1 MPLPRVFGQPLPAA
15 GVPSGAQIEGTHVR
29 GLYEVE
35 ATEGKGLREAHGVDA
50 TQGVGLFMTHN
61 PRRAEGES
69 TVAGGEIPF
78 AIGTIY
84 IRGVGSPIIALAA
97 GEGFEA
103 HALEGAGG
111 EAQAAEVVV
120 DAERGFFVSAQ
131 HEAGTELFIITA
143 KGDFGAIEAGGG
155 VKIGH
160 AGTAE
165 GGIEAGEGQ
174 FHVLGAQSCLIT
186 AAKREPEVEIGVAE
200 HPIVDAISAD
210 AFVILGNKR
219 VGAQTSV
226 HLQGGFGRKRWG
238 FARRRGRVVSFLR
251 GEGQGQQESEER
263 KEVFHGKAAENQ
275 GLAMSSRTFSMSFSS
290 PPSVYPERE

>member
-1 MPLPRVFGQPLPAA
+1 MPLPRVFGQPLPAT
-15 GVPSGAQIEGTHVR
+15 GVPSGAQIEGTHVG

-35 ATEGKGLREAHGVDA
+35 TTEGKGLREARSVDA
-50 TQGVGLFMTHN
+50 TQGVGLFPAHD

-69 TVAGGEIPF
+69 AAAGGEIPF

-84 IRGVGSPIIALAA
+84 IRGVGFPIIALAA

-131 HEAGTELFIITA
+131 HEAGTELLIITA
-143 KGDFGAIEAGGG
+143 EGDFGAIEAGGG

-160 AGTAE
+160 AGT
-165 GGIEAGEGQ
+165 GEGL

-186 AAKREPEVEIGVAE
+186 AAEREPEVEIGVAE
-200 HPIVDAISAD
+200 HPIVDAICTD
-210 AFVILGNKR
+210 ALVILGNKR

-238 FARRRGRVVSFLR
+238 FARRWGRTRHFLR
-251 GEGQGQQESEER
+251 EEGQGQQESEER
-263 KEVFHGKAAENQ
+263 KEVFHGKAAEHQ

>member
-1 MPLPRVFGQPLPAA
+1 MSLPRVFGQPLPAA
-15 GVPSGAQIEGTHVR
+15 GVPSGAQIEGTHVG

-35 ATEGKGLREAHGVDA
+35 TTEGKGLREARSVDA
-50 TQGVGLFMTHN
+50 TQGVGLLPARY

-69 TVAGGEIPF
+69 AATGGDFPF
-78 AIGTIY
+78 AVGTIY
-84 IRGVGSPIIALAA
+84 RGGVGFPIIALAS

-131 HEAGTELFIITA
+131 HEAGTQLFVVTA
-143 KGDFGAIEAGGG
+143 EGDFGAIEAGGG
-155 VKIGH
+155 VEVGH

-165 GGIEAGEGQ
+165 GGIEAGEGL
-174 FHVLGAQSCLIT
+174 FHVLGPQSGFIT
-186 AAKREPEVEIGVAE
+186 AAKREAEVEIGVAE
-200 HPIVDAISAD
+200 QPIVDAICAD
-210 AFVILGNKR
+210 ALVVLRYKG

-226 HLQGGFGRKRWG
+226 HLQGRFGRRLWG
-238 FARRRGRVVSFLR
+238 FARRWGRVVAFLR
-251 GEGQGQQESEER
+251 EEGQGQQESEER

>member
-1 MPLPRVFGQPLPAA
+1 M
-15 GVPSGAQIEGTHVR
+15 PSGAQIEGTHVGR
-29 GLYEVE
+29 LYEVE
-35 ATEGKGLREAHGVDA
+35 TTEGKGLREARSVDA
-50 TQGVGLFMTHN
+50 TQGVGLLPAHD

-69 TVAGGEIPF
+69 AVAGGEIPF

-84 IRGVGSPIIALAA
+84 IRGVGFPIIALAS

-103 HALEGAGG
+103 YALEGAGG

-131 HEAGTELFIITA
+131 HEAGTELLIITA
-143 KGDFGAIEAGGG
+143 EGDFGAIEAGGG

-165 GGIEAGEGQ
+165 GGIEAGEGL

-186 AAKREPEVEIGVAE
+186 AAEGESEVEIGVAE
-200 HPIVDAISAD
+200 HPIVDAICAD
-210 AFVILGNKR
+210 ALVILGNKR

-226 HLQGGFGRKRWG
+226 HLQGGFGRKRWV
-238 FARRRGRVVSFLR
+238 FARRWGRVVPFLR
-251 GEGQGQQESEER
+251 EEGQGRQESEER
-263 KEVFHGKAAENQ
+263 KDVFHGKAAENQ